1 MKKIILFC
9 LILVLSGCNKSE
21 LNILKEELNKQQE
34 VSRKL
39 ELKLKEVTK
48 NCEDKMNKFTS
59 SENKEADILK
69 LDAEKACEEA
79 VKVGNEALENSKKI
93 FELNVAIIAEENKG
107 K

>member
-1 MKKIILFC
+1 MKKIILFG

-48 NCEDKMNKFTS
+48 
-59 SENKEADILK
+59 I
-69 LDAEKACEEA
+69 
-79 VKVGNEALENSKKI
+79 VKIK
-93 FELNVAIIAEENKG
+93 
-107 K
+107 

>member
-1 MKKIILFC
+1 
-9 LILVLSGCNKSE
+9 
-21 LNILKEELNKQQE
+21 
-34 VSRKL
+34 
-39 ELKLKEVTK
+39 
-48 NCEDKMNKFTS
+48 MNKFTS